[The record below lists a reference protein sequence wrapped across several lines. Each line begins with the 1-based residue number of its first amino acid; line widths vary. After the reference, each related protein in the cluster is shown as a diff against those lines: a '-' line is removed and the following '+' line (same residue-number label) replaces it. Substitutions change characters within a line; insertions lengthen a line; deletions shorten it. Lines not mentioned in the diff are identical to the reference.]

1 LIIFVENLI
10 LANRYKKISIDLLGY
25 AFFSGIVLGT
35 LVSAPIFLI
44 GRMTSQAIYFFF
56 ILFFIYPII
65 STWIYRNR
73 VSFLDFRSSFSV
85 SFLTLLTASFI
96 YCVFMH
102 FSGFRVF
109 NFSQFIVSLPPLIAY
124 SFLLATFLKK

>member
-1 LIIFVENLI
+1 MIIFVENLI
-10 LANRYKKISIDLLGY
+10 LENRYKKISIDLLGY

-35 LVSAPIFLI
+35 LVSVPIFLT
-44 GRMTSQAIYFFF
+44 GMTNQAIYFFF
-56 ILFFIYPII
+56 ILLFIYPII

-73 VSFLDFRSSFSV
+73 VSVLDFRSSFSV

-102 FSGFRVF
+102 FTAFRVF
-109 NFSQFIVSLPPLIAY
+109 NFSQFIFSLPPLIAY

>member
-1 LIIFVENLI
+1 MIIFVENLI
-10 LANRYKKISIDLLGY
+10 LVSRYKKISIDLLSY
-25 AFFSGIVLGT
+25 AFFSGIVLGA
-35 LVSAPIFLI
+35 LVSVPIFFI
-44 GRMTSQAIYFFF
+44 GMTNQAIYFFF
-56 ILFFIYPII
+56 IFLFIYPII

-109 NFSQFIVSLPPLIAY
+109 NFSQFILSLPPLIAY